1 MLSKTANAMNM
12 TWMTKTKRTKMTK
25 NIDMTDSTEG
35 KVFLIAEREILDRA
49 LKKLE
54 TAIEDEDQSLIDCID
69 VMESVLSDLK
79 RIRSRSKTVIGA
91 R

>member
-1 MLSKTANAMNM
+1 MP
-12 TWMTKTKRTKMTK
+12 
-25 NIDMTDSTEG
+25 DSNEG
-35 KVFLIAEREILDRA
+35 NVFLIAEREILDRA

-54 TAIEDEDQSLIDCID
+54 TAIEDEDQSVIDCID

-79 RIRSRSKTVIGA
+79 YIRSKSKVVTGA